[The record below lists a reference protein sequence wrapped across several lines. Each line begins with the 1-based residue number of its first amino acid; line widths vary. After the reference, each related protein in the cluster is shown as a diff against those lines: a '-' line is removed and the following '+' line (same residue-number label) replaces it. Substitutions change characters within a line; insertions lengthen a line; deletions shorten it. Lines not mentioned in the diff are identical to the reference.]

1 MIGMDRRTG
10 RTISGTQQLASRL
23 QQVFTTQRA
32 ARNRRRA
39 FGCQLPSMLG
49 HNVNHGLLLSA
60 KAEMF
65 DALIDPKN
73 GCSDFNANNIQL
85 QATEAGF
92 IAELKGRYRG
102 EDITVRVPLN
112 DDI

>member
-23 QQVFTTQRA
+23 QQVFTTQLA
-32 ARNRRRA
+32 ARNRRRT
-39 FGCQLPSMLG
+39 FGCQLPAMLG
-49 HNVNHGLLLSA
+49 HNVNPGLLLSA

-65 DALIDPKN
+65 DALADSSN
-73 GCSDFNANNIQL
+73 GCRDFRARNIQL
-85 QATEAGF
+85 QATETGF
-92 IAELKGRYRG
+92 IAELQGRYRG